1 LTRPVNLSDGETGE
15 NETLELDISLII
27 YYMCCLYILL
37 KLNCKKIEILF
48 KLLVN
53 YNNKMSVYT
62 IKEVIGYLNEKLPD
76 SKGKKIAIQEILKM
90 LNILFIEREQY
101 FAEHFIHHDD
111 WPDDDEYNTINDYID
126 FINQE
131 INKKQI

>member
-1 LTRPVNLSDGETGE
+1 
-15 NETLELDISLII
+15 
-27 YYMCCLYILL
+27 MCCLYILL